1 LRLAAVDT
9 SGLLEVIWV
18 SLLAGVSVT
27 LTFALVVLGSVRSA
41 TARRSGADG
50 AAFAY
55 GVLTFVALAVFVAG
69 VVFGINIMLS
79 KD

>member
-1 LRLAAVDT
+1 VRVAAVDAA
-9 SGLLEVIWV
+9 GLLEVIWV

-27 LTFALVVLGSVRSA
+27 LTFALIVLGSVRSA

-55 GVLTFVALAVFVAG
+55 GAVAVLALAVFVAG
-69 VVFGINIMLS
+69 VVFGLNIMLS